1 MMTVGRL
8 DRLVLRLV
16 HSDAVSIFL
25 LLLLHLFYSISL
37 PFEAVYLVVLLPV

>member
-25 LLLLHLFYSISL
+25 LLLHLFYSISL

>member
-25 LLLLHLFYSISL
+25 LLHLFYSISL